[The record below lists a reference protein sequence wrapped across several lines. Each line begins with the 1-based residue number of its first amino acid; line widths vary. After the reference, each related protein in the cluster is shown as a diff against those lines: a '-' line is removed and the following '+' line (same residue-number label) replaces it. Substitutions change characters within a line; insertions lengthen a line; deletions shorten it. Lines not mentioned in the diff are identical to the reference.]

1 MWIIRWLIDF
11 GGVAMLIMGIIVAAL
26 GLIGIFR
33 GMVGKRSSGQ

>member
-26 GLIGIFR
+26 GLIGMLR
-33 GMVGKRSSGQ
+33 GTVSKEFSRQ